1 MIDRYSDWLIRN
13 RWWAIAS
20 SLLLFILLS
29 AGAKNLTFR
38 SDYRVFFSED
48 NPQLQ
53 AYDLIQATYA
63 KNDNIIILLKPQ
75 SGDAFDQ
82 DTLSAVQALTDEA
95 WQLPYV
101 SRVDS
106 LYNYQHTRVE
116 GDDLFVDDLLDG
128 FPDLSA
134 QQITT
139 IKEIALNEPLIQH
152 RLISTDG
159 AVTAVNL
166 TLYFPEESDLEMPE
180 AVAATRALIEKVKSA
195 HPNIDFYTTGSVLL
209 NNAFYESSTKDAKTL
224 IPLTFLVIIVT
235 LGVLLRSFSATIGSM
250 IVIVASI
257 TIAMGTYGWLGF
269 YLSGPVTSAPTIIV
283 TIAVA
288 DCVHLLTTFLHE
300 MRLGQ
305 NKQDAMRTS
314 LRINFQ
320 PIFITTLTTVIG
332 FLSMNTSE
340 VPPFRDLGNIV
351 AFGVISAWFFAI
363 FTLPALMMV
372 LPVGVKA
379 RESTHKE
386 SLTGLSEFII
396 RNQRSLFWSILLGS
410 IVLIGLAS
418 KNEINDE
425 FISNFDHS
433 IQFRVHTDA
442 IEKNLTG
449 IYTLDYSIH
458 SDGEGGIS
466 DPQFLQDLDKFKNW
480 LLTKP
485 EVVHVNTISDIFKR
499 LNRNMH
505 GDDPAWYR
513 IPENR
518 QLASQYLLLYEMSLP
533 YGLDLTN
540 QINLDKSATRVTI
553 ALKNISSSRSLTL
566 EDEVDAWLSANTQ
579 FKQFYEA
586 SPNSMFAHIGY
597 RNAESMIS
605 GTLIA
610 MSLITLILV
619 FALRSLKLGLMSL
632 IPNLLP
638 ITIAFG
644 IWGIIDGNIGISLA
658 TSIGMA
664 LGIVVDDT
672 VHFLSKYLRAKR
684 ERNLSDEDAV
694 RYAFSTVGV
703 ALWVTSFV
711 LVAGFFI
718 LSLSSFGMNSNRGL
732 FASITIALALLIDF
746 LFLPT
751 LLMKKTNPEKQIQG

>member
-20 SLLLFILLS
+20 SLILFILLS
-29 AGAKNLTFR
+29 MGAKNLTFR

-63 KNDNIIILLKPQ
+63 KNDNIVILLKPK
-75 SGDAFDQ
+75 SGDAFDR
-82 DTLSAVQALTDEA
+82 DTLSAVETLTEEA
-95 WQLPYV
+95 WQLPYT

-106 LYNYQHTRVE
+106 LYNYQHTTVE
-116 GDDLFVDDLLDG
+116 GDDLYVENLLNG
-128 FPDLSA
+128 FPDLSP
-134 QQITT
+134 QE
-139 IKEIALNEPLIQH
+139 IKRIKDIALNEPLLQH
-152 RLISTDG
+152 RLVSPDG
-159 AVTAVNL
+159 RVTAVNV
-166 TLYFPEESDLEMPE
+166 TLYFPEKSDLEMPE
-180 AVAATRALIEKVKSA
+180 AVAATRAVLDKLKEA
-195 HPNIDFYTTGSVLL
+195 HPNIEFFTTGSVLL
-209 NNAFYESSTKDAKTL
+209 NNAFYESSMKDAKTL

-235 LGVLLRSFSATIGSM
+235 LGILLRSVSATISSTM
-250 IVIVASI
+250 VIVASI

-288 DCVHLLTTFLHE
+288 DCVHLLNTFLHE

-305 NKQDAMRTS
+305 NKQEAMKAS

-320 PIFITTLTTVIG
+320 PIFITSLTTLIG

-351 AFGVISAWFFAI
+351 AFGVASAWFFAI
-363 FTLPALMMV
+363 YTLPALMMV
-372 LPVGVKA
+372 LPVRVKA

-386 SLTGLSEFII
+386 SLTWLSEFII
-396 RNQRSLFWSILLGS
+396 QNRRSLFWSILIGS
-410 IVLIGLAS
+410 VLLTGFTL

-425 FISNFDHS
+425 FIRNFDHS
-433 IQFRVHTDA
+433 IEFRVNTDA

-458 SDGEGGIS
+458 SEKEGGIA
-466 DPQFLQDLDKFKNW
+466 DPQFLDDLDKFKNW
-480 LLTKP
+480 LLEKP

-505 GDDPAWYR
+505 NDDPAWYKT
-513 IPENR
+513 PENR

-540 QINLDKSATRVTI
+540 QINLDKSATRVTVS
-553 ALKNISSSRSLTL
+553 LKNISSAQSMAL
-566 EDEVDAWLSANTQ
+566 EDEVDDWLEKNTH
-579 FKQFYEA
+579 FYKFYEA

-597 RNAESMIS
+597 RNGLSMIK

-638 ITIAFG
+638 IAIAFG

-658 TSIGMA
+658 TSVGMA

-684 ERNLSDEDAV
+684 ERNLSDEEAV

-711 LVAGFFI
+711 LVAGFLI
-718 LSLSSFGMNSNRGL
+718 LSLSSFGMNANRGL
-732 FASITIALALLIDF
+732 FASMTIALALLIDF

-751 LLMKKTNPEKQIQG
+751 LLMKKSTSK